1 MTPSLTDWLQKN
13 RFVVVSVD
21 TGGHRIR
28 VREDVCTD
36 LLCHE
41 QTVVVTEDG
50 TPAGLDALHPGDTV
64 KVESEGERPQRIVVL
79 RRVWEDLASPEL

>member
-1 MTPSLTDWLQKN
+1 MTQSLTEWLQKN

-21 TGGHRIR
+21 TEHGRIR

-50 TPAGLDALHPGDTV
+50 APAGLDALNPGDTV
-64 KVESEGERPQRIVVL
+64 KVESEGERPLRIVVL